1 MISTEIF
8 YEKQK
13 NGIKI
18 TGIKG
23 RVSEIRIPDTINGI
37 TVSEIGDYAFY
48 TENEFLPNDKEDEIS
63 YIFIEGEKDC
73 ESDEGEAIKRI
84 YIPDTVTKIGK
95 YAFCGCK
102 YLYYIHL
109 PENLENISEYML
121 SGCESLEN
129 IYIPEGIQNT
139 ESYAFHNCRNIK
151 SIDIPEGCKSVGN
164 YVFYNCRNIE
174 SVVLPKSLEKTGTG
188 MFLNCIRLKYITFG
202 KYINVADII
211 APLTQE
217 LHITVDFDYGQR
229 AKLVVPDFQYEYI
242 EDTPA
247 RLFHQVNY
255 GTGHIFHQCI
265 RNSGIDF
272 RHYDSY
278 FYLTKRED
286 GNVMVMLFAM
296 YRLEYPY
303 KLTDDKKQ
311 IYLDYIRENIKFTS
325 EYYISLGDV
334 EKIKLL
340 TKWGLFD
347 EKSADYAMKFS
358 GENGKTDITSF
369 IMDYC
374 HKNFKSNKT
383 KTFEL

>member
-1 MISTEIF
+1 M
-8 YEKQK
+8 
-13 NGIKI
+13 
-18 TGIKG
+18 
-23 RVSEIRIPDTINGI
+23 
-37 TVSEIGDYAFY
+37 
-48 TENEFLPNDKEDEIS
+48 
-63 YIFIEGEKDC
+63 
-73 ESDEGEAIKRI
+73 
-84 YIPDTVTKIGK
+84 
-95 YAFCGCK
+95 
-102 YLYYIHL
+102 
-109 PENLENISEYML
+109 
-121 SGCESLEN
+121 
-129 IYIPEGIQNT
+129 
-139 ESYAFHNCRNIK
+139 
-151 SIDIPEGCKSVGN
+151 
-164 YVFYNCRNIE
+164 
-174 SVVLPKSLEKTGTG
+174 PKSLEKTGTG

-217 LHITVDFDYGQR
+217 LHITVDFDDGQR
-229 AKLVVPDFQYEYI
+229 AKIVVPDFQYEYI

-325 EYYISLGDV
+325 EYYISLGDI

-340 TKWGLFD
+340 AKWGLFD
-347 EKSADYAMKFS
+347 EKNADCAMKFS

-374 HKNFKSNKT
+374 HKNFTNNKT